1 MKINNPRINLVL
13 LCCIIFFSLAQTTN
27 LRAAQNE
34 LVFLTWS
41 DYMDPNVLS
50 AFEKKYNTKV
60 KMVYFET
67 DETRDDLLVQTD
79 GKGYDMIMSNGP
91 AIIKYY
97 KRGWIAPITDK
108 DVSNLKYIDKKWMK
122 LFHKA
127 EGHSVP
133 YFWGTTGIVYRK
145 DLVGKKVT
153 SWMDLFQ
160 PAEAQR
166 GKVAMIRSSIEGVSL
181 ALKALNYSANTASR
195 KEIKEAEALLK
206 AQKPYVKEYSYI
218 SIEKDSSLVTGDVHM
233 SISYNGD
240 ALAIKEF
247 NDNIEYVVPK
257 EGGMIWIDSI
267 LVSSFSKQK
276 KLAYAFL
283 NFINQPENA
292 KKLAEFVYCATP
304 NRAAEKLLDK
314 EFLNDPVIYP
324 SAKALSNSET
334 YKELKPRNNRLRNQ
348 MFSNLVE

>member
-1 MKINNPRINLVL
+1 MNKSLTFIFTLISSITLSL
-13 LCCIIFFSLAQTTN
+13 TLCLPVFASPK
-27 LRAAQNE
+27 NE

-41 DYMDPNVLS
+41 EYMDPDVLS
-50 AFEKKYNTKV
+50 AFEKKYDAKV

-79 GKGYDMIMSNGP
+79 GRGYDLIMSNGP
-91 AIIKYY
+91 AIKKYY
-97 KRGWIAPITDK
+97 KRGWIAPITNK
-108 DVSNLKYIDKKWMK
+108 DVPNLKFIEKKWMA
-122 LFHKA
+122 LFQKA
-127 EGHSVP
+127 DGHSVP
-133 YFWGTTGIVYRK
+133 YFWGTTGIAYRK
-145 DLVGKKVT
+145 DLVDKEVT

-181 ALKALNYSANTASR
+181 ALKALNYSANSASR
-195 KEIKEAEALLK
+195 KEIKEAAALLK

-218 SIEKDSSLVTGDVHM
+218 SIAEDSSLVTGDVHM
-233 SISYNGD
+233 SIAYSGD
-240 ALAIKEF
+240 ALAVKEF

-283 NFINQPENA
+283 NFINQAENA

-304 NRAAEKLLDK
+304 NKAAEKLLDK

-324 SAKALSNSET
+324 STEALSKSET
-334 YKELKPRNNRLRNQ
+334 YNELKPRNNRLRSQ
-348 MFSNLVE
+348 IFSNLIE